1 MPSLTSPL
9 ARPPSEDL
17 HTSRALV
24 PSCARRV
31 ERKHS
36 IWRLGTWTVRTL
48 VDTEKSV
55 ETDRQGREVY
65 CAEDRGI
72 DLVVHELNR
81 YDVKAAALQETLWFG
96 SNVYHV
102 GESLVL
108 ASGRPV
114 PAAGE
119 PMKRGEGVAIVLSGP
134 AVSAWRAAGERW
146 KSWSPRLISAHLKTG
161 KRRNDHLHIISA
173 YAPTRAASRE
183 AKDKFFQDLDQVLSS
198 IPSNEPY
205 VLLGDFNAH
214 VGSRDEDDAW
224 GRVRGPYGYG
234 ETNDAGTELL
244 TFLAAQEVTICNTW
258 FQKKDIYKQTWKH
271 PRSKRWHCIDFI
283 AMRQKDR
290 GQCSDVVVKRGAVGG
305 TDHQLLCAK
314 IRVSRS
320 KNMHNPAHSR
330 AGRFDVAKLARNVDN
345 TSTLRKSFRDQVID
359 RVTAE
364 WPSGGSAEMKWGAIK
379 GALTS
384 SAESILGTADR

>member
-1 MPSLTSPL
+1 MYIYHQINVCVCVCVCVCVSRSQVQPLPHRGDRVNGVNRLTGQWLRARGMHVIWSPGRRSMPSLTSPL

-108 ASGRPV
+108 ASCWHWQASTSSWRTHEERRGCGHSTFWASSYQR
-114 PAAGE
+114 GE
-119 PMKRGEGVAIVLSGP
+119 P
-134 AVSAWRAAGERW
+134 
-146 KSWSPRLISAHLKTG
+146 
-161 KRRNDHLHIISA
+161 
-173 YAPTRAASRE
+173 
-183 AKDKFFQDLDQVLSS
+183 
-198 IPSNEPY
+198 
-205 VLLGDFNAH
+205 
-214 VGSRDEDDAW
+214 
-224 GRVRGPYGYG
+224 
-234 ETNDAGTELL
+234 
-244 TFLAAQEVTICNTW
+244 QE
-258 FQKKDIYKQTWKH
+258 
-271 PRSKRWHCIDFI
+271 
-283 AMRQKDR
+283 
-290 GQCSDVVVKRGAVGG
+290 
-305 TDHQLLCAK
+305 
-314 IRVSRS
+314 
-320 KNMHNPAHSR
+320 
-330 AGRFDVAKLARNVDN
+330 
-345 TSTLRKSFRDQVID
+345 
-359 RVTAE
+359 
-364 WPSGGSAEMKWGAIK
+364 SGGSHGVLDSSLHISRQARGEMIIY
-379 GALTS
+379 TS
-384 SAESILGTADR
+384 SLPMHQPAAQLVEKQRTSSFRILIKFCLPFPRMNLMYSLGTSMHM